1 LSYFTECRPPRPV
14 PLTRHRS
21 LAFTLTASHHKFV
34 MVFIVGGATF
44 EEAKLVHELNAA
56 NEGQRI
62 VLGGTSILNSNE
74 CVCVC
79 VCGAQILLLT
89 C

>member
-1 LSYFTECRPPRPV
+1 
-14 PLTRHRS
+14 
-21 LAFTLTASHHKFV
+21 